1 MIFLPSHMLT
11 HHLLLFFSP
20 DFFYSGLWWS
30 IFIKFLPFSLRPKP
44 SAKTGVRTYV
54 SSSVS
59 MNKLISESFSSE
71 VLEKIK
77 VENENKKKSSSIMK
91 EKKNIFSAFC
101 RIFSIMINKLISRI
115 QRNKYFGNGSIN
127 NNDNGNKNEIKKLNP
142 KTSGSAESRWVA
154 NNNNNNKKIID
165 NNISNDNNNINE
177 NIDDKSNS
185 NKNIDNNVDHNIENL
200 HVVGLFVYAWIS
212 PELRGMF
219 FGDILLESGQRMCR
233 ELGANFMILVHDDN
247 GSGRLISYYEK
258 KGFLPIFDTIEK
270 GMIGY
275 L

>member
-1 MIFLPSHMLT
+1 
-11 HHLLLFFSP
+11 
-20 DFFYSGLWWS
+20 
-30 IFIKFLPFSLRPKP
+30 
-44 SAKTGVRTYV
+44 
-54 SSSVS
+54 
-59 MNKLISESFSSE
+59 
-71 VLEKIK
+71 
-77 VENENKKKSSSIMK
+77 MK

-101 RIFSIMINKLISRI
+101 RIFSIMMNKLISRI
-115 QRNKYFGNGSIN
+115 KRNKYFGNGSIN
-127 NNDNGNKNEIKKLNP
+127 SNDNGNKNEIKKLNP
-142 KTSGSAESRWVA
+142 KTSGSAESKWVA
-154 NNNNNNKKIID
+154 NNNNNNNKNKKISD
-165 NNISNDNNNINE
+165 NNINNDNNNINE

-185 NKNIDNNVDHNIENL
+185 NKNIDNNVDNNIENL

-219 FGDILLESGQRMCR
+219 FGDILLENGQRMCR